1 MTTISRC
8 LAAAFAAIL
17 AGGCINLGLGGDPAD
32 LPEMHRH
39 TLDEAT
45 GVTARAGKAPATSVR
60 AFGARAR
67 YDIHVVR
74 RDDAD
79 DFAYLDFERWG
90 DPPADAVT
98 DAVREALASSGA
110 FTFVCAAGDALAVER
125 HLDGY
130 LLGFDLV
137 PTKSG
142 PWKARFEARLSLSDL
157 NGRLLHSAVYE
168 TSRDLP
174 GASPAGLGIAMGA
187 AVGEAVS
194 RALVAWDAAGL
205 LR

>member
-1 MTTISRC
+1 MTTMSR
-8 LAAAFAAIL
+8 LATALAAIL
-17 AGGCINLGLGGDPAD
+17 AGGCINLGLGGDPSK

-39 TLDEAT
+39 TLEAAT
-45 GVTARAGKAPATSVR
+45 GVTARAGKAPATAVR

-110 FTFVCAAGDALAVER
+110 FTFVCSAGEALSVER
-125 HLDGY
+125 YLDGY
-130 LLGFDLV
+130 VLGFDLV
-137 PTKSG
+137 RTPSG
-142 PWKARFEARLSLSDL
+142 PWKARFAARLSLSDRD
-157 NGRLLHSAVYE
+157 GRMLHTAVYE
-168 TSRDLP
+168 ATRDLAGP
-174 GASPAGLGIAMGA
+174 SPDGLGVAMGA